1 MCYTE
6 HRFVS
11 EEDSAEMNNE
21 QTFDG
26 AKAMNKVAIACHA
39 VTVAVLEAAYLL
51 EVVKGSRT
59 WGYYLIFSLFALVPL
74 VAEIICYQKDPSDGR
89 LKYLIGGGYTLFYVF
104 VVITTNNVI
113 AFTYIIPILTVIIL
127 YSDVKLCAFVSGA
140 GVVINI
146 LFVGYQAVSGNIK
159 AEEMATYE
167 IRVFLLLLISVFLG
181 LATSTLDKINQAK
194 LMELDREKDNVS
206 ELLDRVMVVSG
217 QMSNGIMDMAD
228 QMKKLGEAV
237 SETRNAMQ
245 EVSSGTNETAE
256 SMQNQLGKT
265 EEIQNHIVQMA
276 DVMSAIGQSMLEAK
290 SSVSLG
296 RDNLSEL
303 RRQME
308 NTERAGRQ
316 VVEDMKEL
324 ETYTSNMQTIIDMIT
339 SVASQT
345 SLLALNASIEAARAG
360 EAGKG
365 FAVVATEISNL
376 ANQTQ
381 SATVNIT
388 DVIHSVS
395 EKLKVAVDAVE
406 ELMVSNQKQNES
418 AVQAEESFEKISEGT
433 NQVDEQSKRLDQ
445 AVKQLE
451 AANRVIVESIQTIS
465 AILQEVSAHAQE
477 TFNVSE
483 NNTQIVNEVEGL
495 VEKLSGQAQEL
506 NRG

>member
-1 MCYTE
+1 
-6 HRFVS
+6 
-11 EEDSAEMNNE
+11 MNNE
-21 QTFDG
+21 QTFNG
-26 AKAMNKVAIACHA
+26 AQAMNKVAIACHA

-74 VAEIICYQKDPSDGR
+74 ITEMIGYHKNPEEEK
-89 LKYLIGGGYTLFYVF
+89 LKYLIGAGYTIFYIF
-104 VVITTNNVI
+104 VVVTTTNVI
-113 AFTYIIPILTVIIL
+113 AFTYIIPILSVIIL
-127 YSDVKLCAFVSGA
+127 YSDVRLCAFVSGA
-140 GVVINI
+140 SVVINI
-146 LFVGYQAVSGNIK
+146 LFVGYQGISGNIK

-167 IRVFLLLLISVFLG
+167 IRVFLLLLISIFLCR
-181 LATSTLDKINQAK
+181 ATATLEKINQVK
-194 LMELDREKDNVS
+194 LAELDKEKDNVS

-217 QMSNGIMDMAD
+217 QMSNGILDMAD
-228 QMKKLGEAV
+228 QMRQLGEAV

-265 EEIQNHIVQMA
+265 EEIQNHIVQMG
-276 DVMSAIGQSMLEAK
+276 DVMAAIGQSMAEAK
-290 SSVSLG
+290 GSVDLG
-296 RDNLSEL
+296 RENLNEL

-308 NTERAGRQ
+308 STERAGRQ

-324 ETYTSNMQTIIDMIT
+324 EIYTSNMQTIIDMIT

-360 EAGKG
+360 EAGRG

-395 EKLKVAVDAVE
+395 ERLKVAVDAVE
-406 ELMVSNQKQNES
+406 ELIVSNQKQNES
-418 AVQAEESFEKISEGT
+418 AAQAEESFGKIAEGT
-433 NQVDEQSKRLDQ
+433 DQVDEQSRRLDQ
-445 AVKQLE
+445 AVKQL
-451 AANRVIVESIQTIS
+451 ADANRVIVESIQTIS

-483 NNTQIVNEVEGL
+483 NNTKIVEEVDTL
-495 VEKLSGQAQEL
+495 VETLSEQAQQL
-506 NRG
+506 NRK

>member
-1 MCYTE
+1 
-6 HRFVS
+6 
-11 EEDSAEMNNE
+11 MNNE

-26 AKAMNKVAIACHA
+26 AKAMNKVAIICHTVI
-39 VTVAVLEAAYLL
+39 VTVLELTYLL

-74 VAEIICYQKDPSDGR
+74 AAEFVFYQKDPSDGR

-104 VVITTNNVI
+104 VVVTTNNLI

-127 YSDVKLCAFVSGA
+127 YSDVKLCALVSGA
-140 GVVINI
+140 GVAINI
-146 LFVGYQAVSGNIK
+146 LFVGYQAISGNIK
-159 AEEMATYE
+159 PEDTATYE
-167 IRVFLLLLISVFLG
+167 IRVFLLILISIFLG
-181 LATSTLDKINQAK
+181 LATSTLEKINQAK
-194 LMELDREKDNVS
+194 LAELDKEKDNVS

-217 QMSNGIMDMAD
+217 QMSNGILDMAD
-228 QMKKLGEAV
+228 QMRQLGEAV

-265 EEIQNHIVQMA
+265 EEIQNHIVQMG
-276 DVMSAIGQSMLEAK
+276 DVMAAIGQSMTEAK

-296 RDNLSEL
+296 RENLSEL

-308 NTERAGRQ
+308 STERAGRQ

-365 FAVVATEISNL
+365 FAVVAQEVQKL
-376 ANQTQ
+376 AQGMAVT
-381 SATVNIT
+381 SVNIKNALREVT
-388 DVIHSVS
+388 DTIMQ
-395 EKLKVAVDAVE
+395 LK
-406 ELMVSNQKQNES
+406 Q
-418 AVQAEESFEKISEGT
+418 
-433 NQVDEQSKRLDQ
+433 
-445 AVKQLE
+445 
-451 AANRVIVESIQTIS
+451 
-465 AILQEVSAHAQE
+465 
-477 TFNVSE
+477 
-483 NNTQIVNEVEGL
+483 
-495 VEKLSGQAQEL
+495 
-506 NRG
+506 

>member
-1 MCYTE
+1 
-6 HRFVS
+6 
-11 EEDSAEMNNE
+11 MNKE
-21 QTFDG
+21 QAFDG
-26 AKAMNKVAIACHA
+26 AKAMNRVAIVCHA
-39 VTVAVLEAAYLL
+39 VTVAVLEGAYLL
-51 EVVKGSRT
+51 EVVKGDRT
-59 WGYYLIFSLFALVPL
+59 IPYYLIFSLFALVPL
-74 VAEIICYQKDPSDGR
+74 IAEFISFYKNPVDEK
-89 LKYLIGGGYTLFYVF
+89 LKYLIGAGYTIFYIF
-104 VVITTNNVI
+104 VVVTTTNVI
-113 AFTYIIPILTVIIL
+113 AFTYIIPILSVIIL

-146 LFVGYQAVSGNIK
+146 IFVGYQAISGNIK

-167 IRVFLLLLISVFLG
+167 IRVFLLLLVSIFLCR
-181 LATSTLDKINQAK
+181 ATATLEKINQAK
-194 LMELDREKDNVS
+194 LAELDQEKDNVS

-217 QMSNGIMDMAD
+217 QMSNGILDMAD
-228 QMKKLGEAV
+228 QMRKLGEAV

-265 EEIQNHIVQMA
+265 EEIQNHIVQMG
-276 DVMSAIGQSMLEAK
+276 DVMTAIEQSMTEAK
-290 SSVSLG
+290 DSVRLG
-296 RDNLSEL
+296 SENLGEL

-308 NTERAGRQ
+308 STERAGRQ

-406 ELMVSNQKQNES
+406 QLMVSNQKQNES
-418 AVQAEESFEKISEGT
+418 AVQAEESFGKIAEGT

-495 VEKLSGQAQEL
+495 VEKLSEQAQQL
-506 NRG
+506 NQG